1 MERLINNLL
10 KLVKYL
16 TDRSGSLD
24 QRGPIRHVRVKFPD
38 QDVDDPN
45 EEEDVQEDGADA
57 GDLVDPVV
65 EAVFHPAT
73 ASGNRL
79 KVTPK
84 D

>member
-1 MERLINNLL
+1 MEL
-10 KLVKYL
+10 
-16 TDRSGSLD
+16 
-24 QRGPIRHVRVKFPD
+24 PD
-38 QDVDDPN
+38 EDVDDPD
-45 EEEDVQEDGADA
+45 EEEDVQEDGSDA